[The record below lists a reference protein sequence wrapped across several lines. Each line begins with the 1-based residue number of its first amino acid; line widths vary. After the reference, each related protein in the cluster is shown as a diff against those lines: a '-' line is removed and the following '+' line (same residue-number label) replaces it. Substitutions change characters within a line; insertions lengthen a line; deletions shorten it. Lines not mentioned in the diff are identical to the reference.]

1 MLVINVLG
9 TLYIILIDP
18 VFFVKGPNISVNIN
32 LSQLCLF
39 FFQLT
44 PSVIRH

>member
-18 VFFVKGPNISVNIN
+18 VFFVKVPNISVNIN
-32 LSQLCLF
+32 FVIVAPIF
-39 FFQLT
+39 FG
-44 PSVIRH
+44 